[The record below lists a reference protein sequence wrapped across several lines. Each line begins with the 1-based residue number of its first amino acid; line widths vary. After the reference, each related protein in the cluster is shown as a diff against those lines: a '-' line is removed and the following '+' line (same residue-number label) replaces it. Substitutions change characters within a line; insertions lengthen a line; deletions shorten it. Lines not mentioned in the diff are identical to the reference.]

1 MSQYNKTVRM
11 LFGVIAF
18 LLFSKV
24 SIMLGTTGWKDV
36 CFLIGC
42 YLFLYFF
49 IFSLIDSAV
58 GKISS
63 FHQEYNKENI
73 KKPFLKNFIGNT
85 NLVSRGY
92 KLIFN
97 LGFLLILFLRL
108 KKELLS

>member
-49 IFSLIDSAV
+49 YFLPYRFSCR
-58 GKISS
+58 K
-63 FHQEYNKENI
+63 NI
-73 KKPFLKNFIGNT
+73 IIP
-85 NLVSRGY
+85 SR
-92 KLIFN
+92 I
-97 LGFLLILFLRL
+97 
-108 KKELLS
+108 

>member
-42 YLFLYFF
+42 YLFLYFL
-49 IFSLIDSAV
+49 FSPLSIQLSEKYHHSIKNIIK
-58 GKISS
+58 KISKN
-63 FHQEYNKENI
+63 H
-73 KKPFLKNFIGNT
+73 FLKI
-85 NLVSRGY
+85 
-92 KLIFN
+92 
-97 LGFLLILFLRL
+97 LL
-108 KKELLS
+108 ETET

>member
-58 GKISS
+58 GNISS
-63 FHQEYNKENI
+63 FQNGNI
-73 KKPFLKNFIGNT
+73 SITTKQTPLTASNED
-85 NLVSRGY
+85 VEGY
-92 KLIFN
+92 DVKAIITIKVRNEEKHLDMS
-97 LGFLLILFLRL
+97 GYCGV
-108 KKELLS
+108 